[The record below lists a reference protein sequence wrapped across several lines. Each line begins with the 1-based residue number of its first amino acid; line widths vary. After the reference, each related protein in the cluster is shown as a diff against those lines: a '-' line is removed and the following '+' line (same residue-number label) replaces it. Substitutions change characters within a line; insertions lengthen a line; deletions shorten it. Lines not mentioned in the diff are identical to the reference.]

1 MMGTGKLRDPKV
13 MSWIE
18 SEEVLAICILS
29 SLGSSGVEITVTGS
43 ETAVPMVKLLSAS
56 EVRVLRKLILVVA
69 GDASALTPV

>member
-29 SLGSSGVEITVTGS
+29 SLGASGVEITVTGS
-43 ETAVPMVKLLSAS
+43 ETVVPMVKLLSAS

>member
-1 MMGTGKLRDPKV
+1 

-29 SLGSSGVEITVTGS
+29 SLGASGVEITVTGS
-43 ETAVPMVKLLSAS
+43 ETVVPMVKLLSAS

>member
-29 SLGSSGVEITVTGS
+29 SLGSSDVEITVTGS
-43 ETAVPMVKLLSAS
+43 ETVVPMVKLLSAS

>member
-1 MMGTGKLRDPKV
+1 

-43 ETAVPMVKLLSAS
+43 ETVVPMVKLLSAS